1 MAKFQAFISDMDD
14 TLLRSDHT
22 MSERTAA
29 TLRRISRQGVSVVLC
44 SGRAGASILP
54 YVHQAGAEGE
64 MICFNGARVVDLK
77 TGAVLVQNEID
88 PETARE
94 MLAWLDARGCYA
106 QYFDGD
112 SWYCREDCQY
122 ARDYEKKSGLPAH
135 FTHAPLTACIK
146 NPAPKLLGIG
156 PADQIAR
163 LREEGQAAFAGRLNV
178 STSVPIFLEI
188 TAPQATKGNAV
199 AKLAALKGWTKDTVI
214 CAGDGLNDLS
224 MMTWSHWPITVKN
237 ATPEVLSASRLV
249 GETCEND
256 GIAGLLDELIPP
268 EDSL

>member
-1 MAKFQAFISDMDD
+1 MK
-14 TLLRSDHT
+14 
-22 MSERTAA
+22 
-29 TLRRISRQGVSVVLC
+29 
-44 SGRAGASILP
+44 
-54 YVHQAGAEGE
+54 
-64 MICFNGARVVDLK
+64 
-77 TGAVLVQNEID
+77 
-88 PETARE
+88 
-94 MLAWLDARGCYA
+94 
-106 QYFDGD
+106 
-112 SWYCREDCQY
+112 
-122 ARDYEKKSGLPAH
+122 
-135 FTHAPLTACIK
+135 K
-146 NPAPKLLGIG
+146 NPACLPILRTRRSPHASKI
-156 PADQIAR
+156 PRPNCSASARADQIAR